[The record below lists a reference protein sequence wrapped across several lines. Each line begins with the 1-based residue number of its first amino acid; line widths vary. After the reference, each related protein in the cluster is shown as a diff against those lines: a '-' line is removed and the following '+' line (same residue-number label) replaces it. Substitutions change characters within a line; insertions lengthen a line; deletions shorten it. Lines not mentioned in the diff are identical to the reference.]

1 MISAPPVQL
10 ATLPEAAWAVARRLG
25 QALRPDAIFLFGSH
39 ARGEAGPDSDLDF
52 LVVVAASSCTR
63 YARSVDVRALVADI
77 PAPKDIVVLTRAEW
91 ESEQRVLCSLASTV
105 GREGIKL
112 HG

>member
-1 MISAPPVQL
+1 MISVPPVPI
-10 ATLPEAAWAVARRLG
+10 ATLPEAARAIARRLG
-25 QALRPDAIFLFGSH
+25 QVLRPDAIFLFGSH
-39 ARGEAGPDSDLDF
+39 ARGDAGPDSDLDF
-52 LVVVAASSCTR
+52 LVVVPDSPHSR
-63 YARSVDVRALVADI
+63 YLRSVDVRGLVADI

-105 GREGIKL
+105 RREGIQL

>member
-1 MISAPPVQL
+1 MISAPPVPI
-10 ATLPEAAWAVARRLG
+10 ATLPKAARAIARRLG

-39 ARGEAGPDSDLDF
+39 ARGDAGPDSDLDF
-52 LVVVAASSCTR
+52 LVVVPNSPHPR
-63 YARSVDVRALVADI
+63 YLRSVDVRALVADI
-77 PAPKDIVVLTRAEW
+77 PAPKDIVVLIRAEW

-105 GREGIKL
+105 LREGIKL